1 MSLKSGLS
9 LLTALQLAKKS
20 SFFSFHQDILISI
33 KNSLL
38 NGFSFHKALQ
48 ETDYFDYFVLQII
61 FIAEESGTLDH
72 ALEYLSNHYQ
82 EQLRSHLQRLSQWAE
97 PVIMMIISLMIGA
110 LVIAL
115 YLPIFKLGTVIR

>member
-1 MSLKSGLS
+1 M
-9 LLTALQLAKKS
+9 
-20 SFFSFHQDILISI
+20 
-33 KNSLL
+33 L